1 MSVGHNV
8 LREVKVLREE
18 LHTGISQSVVEVAPR
33 VKQNPHSL
41 PAVGLL
47 HVSARAQRLE
57 QLDHLQSADGDVHSV
72 LVLTNH
78 VGLVDVVLHHENS
91 IYAITTKL
99 PNSHPQRAG
108 DKPSKCPF
116 YQRAFLNKF

>member
-8 LREVKVLREE
+8 LRKVKVLREE
-18 LHTGISQSVVEVAPR
+18 LHTGISESVVEVAPR
-33 VKQNPHSL
+33 VKQHPHSL

-57 QLDHLQSADGDVHSV
+57 QLDHLQSLNGDVHSV
-72 LVLTNH
+72 LILADH

-91 IYAITTKL
+91 I
-99 PNSHPQRAG
+99 
-108 DKPSKCPF
+108 
-116 YQRAFLNKF
+116 